1 MLMLDVLLYL
11 AQSSLAAQAFPNPST
26 EFLRLTQLG
35 FAIEVPMVANRTAMT
50 L

>member
-11 AQSSLAAQAFPNPST
+11 AQSSLAIQAFPNPNT
-26 EFLRLTQLG
+26 EFLRLIQFG
-35 FAIEVPMVANRTAMT
+35 FAIEVPMVASRTAIT